1 MQRDMVEGV
10 PRGAKA
16 KWSALRDKAKTVA
29 LSVFVSLILSL
40 SAGIVVVGVL
50 FTASGSAVAGA
61 GVAYGSCQQIE
72 SDLVVALDLDV
83 TTLRATDPATLTTRL
98 TERQARGLLTA
109 REATR
114 AEGWTT
120 TYADCRLVLGRAT
133 ADVGNSER

>member
-10 PRGAKA
+10 PRDMAWPTLRAKL
-16 KWSALRDKAKTVA
+16 KGVA
-29 LSVFVSLILSL
+29 LSALVSLVLSL

-50 FTASGSAVAGA
+50 FTASGAAVAGA

-72 SDLVVALDLDV
+72 SDFAVALDLDV

-98 TERQARGLLTA
+98 TERQAGSLLTA

-114 AEGWTT
+114 AEGWAT
-120 TYADCRLVLGRAT
+120 TYADCRLVLGRAA
-133 ADVGNSER
+133 ADAGSR

>member
-72 SDLVVALDLDV
+72 PDLAVALDLDV

-98 TERQARGLLTA
+98 TERQAGSLLTA

-114 AEGWTT
+114 AEGWAT

-133 ADVGNSER
+133 ADAGSR